1 MGKNVRKI
9 VDANRDEKDEE
20 KRKELQLDDKGISS
34 LTDIDNNL
42 STLSHLTR
50 LILAHNRLTKITQ
63 GNSRD
68 PCIGIR
74 KGFFIRSLNNS
85 FSAIGD
91 LKSLTLLNCFN
102 NQIDELPAN
111 FHVVCT
117 RD

>member
-20 KRKELQLDDKGISS
+20 KKKELQLDDKGISS

-63 GNSRD
+63 GKLHTVYQFKRLEWGASYQW
-68 PCIGIR
+68 
-74 KGFFIRSLNNS
+74 SS
-85 FSAIGD
+85 
-91 LKSLTLLNCFN
+91 
-102 NQIDELPAN
+102 
-111 FHVVCT
+111 
-117 RD
+117 

>member
-1 MGKNVRKI
+1 MNSEDFFELFSISEFSLNILAKIWLGNGKFKIITNKKLRMGKNVRKI

-63 GNSRD
+63 GNSHD
-68 PCIGIR
+68 
-74 KGFFIRSLNNS
+74 S
-85 FSAIGD
+85 
-91 LKSLTLLNCFN
+91 
-102 NQIDELPAN
+102 
-111 FHVVCT
+111 
-117 RD
+117 

>member
-63 GNSRD
+63 GNSAD
-68 PCIGIR
+68 SCIGIR

-85 FSAIGD
+85 F
-91 LKSLTLLNCFN
+91 
-102 NQIDELPAN
+102 
-111 FHVVCT
+111 
-117 RD
+117 

>member
-68 PCIGIR
+68 PCIG
-74 KGFFIRSLNNS
+74 KCKWVFQFFS
-85 FSAIGD
+85 
-91 LKSLTLLNCFN
+91 
-102 NQIDELPAN
+102 
-111 FHVVCT
+111 
-117 RD
+117 RDPKLRL

>member
-85 FSAIGD
+85 F
-91 LKSLTLLNCFN
+91 
-102 NQIDELPAN
+102 
-111 FHVVCT
+111 
-117 RD
+117 

>member
-20 KRKELQLDDKGISS
+20 KKKELQLDDKGISS

-63 GNSRD
+63 GKLHIVYHFKRLEWGASYQWSSLIYSASRR
-68 PCIGIR
+68 IR
-74 KGFFIRSLNNS
+74 TK
-85 FSAIGD
+85 
-91 LKSLTLLNCFN
+91 
-102 NQIDELPAN
+102 
-111 FHVVCT
+111 
-117 RD
+117 

>member
-1 MGKNVRKI
+1 MIWPGNGKFKIITNQKLRMGKNVRKI

-63 GNSRD
+63 GNLHGLR
-68 PCIGIR
+68 IGIR
-74 KGFFIRSLNNS
+74 K
-85 FSAIGD
+85 
-91 LKSLTLLNCFN
+91 
-102 NQIDELPAN
+102 
-111 FHVVCT
+111 
-117 RD
+117 

>member
-63 GNSRD
+63 GNLRD

-74 KGFFIRSLNNS
+74 KWLLHFFEITSLISFRDFRVEVRMPVLERS
-85 FSAIGD
+85 I
-91 LKSLTLLNCFN
+91 
-102 NQIDELPAN
+102 I
-111 FHVVCT
+111 
-117 RD
+117 

>member
-1 MGKNVRKI
+1 MIWPGNGKFKIITNQKLRMGKNVRKI

-42 STLSHLTR
+42 SKLSHLTR

-74 KGFFIRSLNNS
+74 KWRFNFFRNYFSDKFSGFLCRS
-85 FSAIGD
+85 AYA
-91 LKSLTLLNCFN
+91 C
-102 NQIDELPAN
+102 P
-111 FHVVCT
+111 
-117 RD
+117 

>member
-63 GNSRD
+63 
-68 PCIGIR
+68 
-74 KGFFIRSLNNS
+74 
-85 FSAIGD
+85 AIGD

-111 FHVVCT
+111 FHVV
-117 RD
+117 RNIYEF

>member
-1 MGKNVRKI
+1 MANSKSNKNLRMGKNVRKI

-68 PCIGIR
+68 PCISIR
-74 KGFFIRSLNNS
+74 KWHFNFFRHY
-85 FSAIGD
+85 FSD
-91 LKSLTLLNCFN
+91 TYLK
-102 NQIDELPAN
+102 P
-111 FHVVCT
+111 
-117 RD
+117 